1 MIDLQQ
7 VEQTELPIVLDQGN
21 TQGTIGKTELGK
33 AHGETSGCGSGN
45 CENVKKIAEWAKHR
59 KRQQKHFV
67 PPFLQGLFP
76 GI

>member
-33 AHGETSGCGSGN
+33 AHDETSGCGSGN
-45 CENVKKIAEWAKHR
+45 CE
-59 KRQQKHFV
+59 
-67 PPFLQGLFP
+67 
-76 GI
+76 